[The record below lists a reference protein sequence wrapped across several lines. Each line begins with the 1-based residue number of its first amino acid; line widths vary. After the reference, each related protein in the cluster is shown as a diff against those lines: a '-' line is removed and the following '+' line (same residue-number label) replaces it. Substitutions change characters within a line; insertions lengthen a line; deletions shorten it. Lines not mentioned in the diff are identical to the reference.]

1 MRLPENTCF
10 FYTAVRRRCLHRCST
25 VCLLLRRIRTR
36 IYMARRYFTTILA
49 LVGTH
54 GQYLCNT
61 VGSLGW
67 EKERRAALS
76 RAPTLLSDKGEFCL
90 WRQLDYVLGILV
102 LHHRIGMLFFLFFFF
117 LFPVAKVL
125 RLNERARLTRILIDR
140 RRINYFQVFFSLS
153 LSLSTRRSI
162 KKRTRV
168 YIRVCVYVS

>member
-36 IYMARRYFTTILA
+36 MYMARRYFTTILA

-54 GQYLCNT
+54 AQYLCNT

-102 LHHRIGMLFFLFFFF
+102 LHHRIGMLFFLFLFFF
-117 LFPVAKVL
+117 SFSSRVIMIKRTSSFNSNSYRSKTNQLFPS
-125 RLNERARLTRILIDR
+125 
-140 RRINYFQVFFSLS
+140 FFLS

>member
-1 MRLPENTCF
+1 M
-10 FYTAVRRRCLHRCST
+10 
-25 VCLLLRRIRTR
+25 
-36 IYMARRYFTTILA
+36 YMARRYFTTILA

-54 GQYLCNT
+54 AQYLCNT

-153 LSLSTRRSI
+153 LCRRVDRL
-162 KKRTRV
+162 KNVRV
-168 YIRVCVYVS
+168 YTYVCVCTSRK

>member
-36 IYMARRYFTTILA
+36 MYMARRYFTTILA

-54 GQYLCNT
+54 AQYLCNT

-102 LHHRIGMLFFLFFFF
+102 LHHRIGMLFFLFLFFF
-117 LFPVAKVL
+117 SFSSRVIMIKRTSSFNSNSYRSKTNQLFPS
-125 RLNERARLTRILIDR
+125 
-140 RRINYFQVFFSLS
+140 FFLS
-153 LSLSTRRSI
+153 LSLCRRVDRL
-162 KKRTRV
+162 KNVRV
-168 YIRVCVYVS
+168 YTYVCVYVS

>member
-54 GQYLCNT
+54 AQYLCNT

-102 LHHRIGMLFFLFFFF
+102 LHHRIGMLFFFIFFFSF
-117 LFPVAKVL
+117 SSRKGITIKRTSSFNSNSYRSKTNQLFPS
-125 RLNERARLTRILIDR
+125 
-140 RRINYFQVFFSLS
+140 FFLS
-153 LSLSTRRSI
+153 LSLSVDASI
-162 KKRTRV
+162 D
-168 YIRVCVYVS
+168 

>member
-36 IYMARRYFTTILA
+36 MYMARRYFTTILA

-54 GQYLCNT
+54 AQYLCNT

-102 LHHRIGMLFFLFFFF
+102 LHHRIGMLFFFIFFFSSF
-117 LFPVAKVL
+117 SSREGITIKRTSSFNSNSYRSKTNQLFPS
-125 RLNERARLTRILIDR
+125 
-140 RRINYFQVFFSLS
+140 FFLS
-153 LSLSTRRSI
+153 LSLSVDASI
-162 KKRTRV
+162 D
-168 YIRVCVYVS
+168 

>member
-36 IYMARRYFTTILA
+36 MYMARRYFTTILA

-54 GQYLCNT
+54 AQYLCNT

-102 LHHRIGMLFFLFFFF
+102 LHHRIGMLFFLFFFSSF
-117 LFPVAKVL
+117 SSREGIMIKRTSSFNSNSYRSKTNQLFPS
-125 RLNERARLTRILIDR
+125 
-140 RRINYFQVFFSLS
+140 FFLS
-153 LSLSTRRSI
+153 LSLSVDASI
-162 KKRTRV
+162 D
-168 YIRVCVYVS
+168 